1 MVTYKF
7 SLKLRDPPEEY
18 CFYLQPTTAQEDNPE
33 SIFTVAIRQAIR
45 QKFQEDSACAV
56 RDYHLDRIVNTW
68 IEDIRQGYR
77 ESSIVLDLPLLI
89 DCNIELI
96 EETGNQELPPLVQ
109 PNLADIEPMMGV
121 LPPLDLI
128 FQA

>member
-18 CFYLQPTTAQEDNPE
+18 CFYLQPTPAQEDYPE
-33 SIFTVAIRQAIR
+33 SIFTDAVRQAIR
-45 QKFQEDSACAV
+45 SKFQEDSSCAV

-68 IEDIRQGYR
+68 IEDIREGYR

-96 EETGNQELPPLVQ
+96 EETGNQELPSLFQ
-109 PNLADIEPMMGV
+109 PDLADIEPMMGV